1 MEGVSTMTI
10 SDGLQAWTTSDRA
23 FAALRRT
30 KIVATL
36 GPSTDGRLDEL
47 IAAGM
52 DCARLNCSHGT
63 REDLIRRTSE
73 VRAAAAAAGRSVA
86 VMFDLQGPKIR
97 LVADIAVRTLNTGE
111 QVLLSDPGNAGHDAL
126 ALAVAYEG
134 FCDLLSERSEVV
146 IGDGAPR
153 LRVVSVDGSS
163 ATAVVTVPGAVRAR
177 KGVNVT
183 HARTMAPALTSKDHA
198 DARVAVECDADFVA
212 LSFVRSAD
220 DVLQLRELLNAM
232 GGEARIVA
240 KIEKV
245 EAFEH
250 LDPILDVADGLM
262 VARGDY
268 GVEAGIAHVPEM
280 QKETIHKASSQG
292 KLVITA
298 TQMLESMINA
308 PLPTRAEAADVFN
321 AIMDGTSA
329 LMLSAETGAGSY
341 PVDAVRTMA
350 EIAEIAERQEIYCG
364 PHATPP
370 RPDEA
375 VMHAAVAL
383 ARDVDAAAIVVPTT
397 TGRTAR
403 ECARYRPHRPIHAL
417 CDDERVCR
425 QLALEWGVF
434 PTIFEH
440 SPSTDELLQG
450 ALRVAAELDGLHSG
464 DAVVIT
470 AGQIVGTSGATNL
483 ITLRFV
489 P

>member
-1 MEGVSTMTI
+1 MTI
-10 SDGLQAWTTSDRA
+10 SDPLRAWTSAERA
-23 FAALRRT
+23 FASLRRT

-52 DCARLNCSHGT
+52 DCARLNCSHSS
-63 REDLIRRTSE
+63 RDDLIRRTAE
-73 VRAAAAAAGRSVA
+73 LRASATAAGRPVA

-97 LVADIAVRTLNTGE
+97 LAGDTAQRTLQAGE
-111 QVLLSDPGNAGHDAL
+111 QVALSDPGNDQPDAL
-126 ALAVAYEG
+126 ALTVAYDG
-134 FCDLLSERSEVV
+134 FCDLLTEHSEVV

-153 LRVVSVDGSS
+153 LRVVSVDGAS
-163 ATAVVTVPGAVRAR
+163 ATADVTVPGPVSSH

-183 HARTMAPALTSKDHA
+183 HARTIAAALTSKDLA
-198 DARVAVECDADFVA
+198 DAEAAAECDADFVA
-212 LSFVRSAD
+212 LSFVRCAD
-220 DVLQLRELLNAM
+220 DVLQLREQLDRLGSA
-232 GGEARIVA
+232 ARIIA

-245 EAFEH
+245 EAFDH
-250 LDPILDVADGLM
+250 LDPIVDVADGVM

-280 QKETIHKASSQG
+280 QKETIHKAGSQG
-292 KLVITA
+292 KVVITA
-298 TQMLESMINA
+298 TQMLESMINS

-329 LMLSAETGAGSY
+329 VMLSAETGVGSY
-341 PVDAVRTMA
+341 PVEAVGTMA

-364 PHATPP
+364 PHAAPP

-383 ARDVDAAAIVVPTT
+383 ARDVDAAAIVVPTS

-403 ECARYRPHRPIHAL
+403 DCARYRPRRPVHAL
-417 CDDERVCR
+417 CEDERVYR
-425 QLALEWGVF
+425 QLAVEWGVF
-434 PTIFEH
+434 PTMFGH
-440 SPSTDELLQG
+440 SASTDELLEE
-450 ALRVAAELDGLHSG
+450 ALRLAADLDGLESG

-470 AGQIVGTSGATNL
+470 AGQVVGASGATNL

>member
-1 MEGVSTMTI
+1 MTI
-10 SDGLQAWTTSDRA
+10 SDPLRAWTSTERA
-23 FAALRRT
+23 FASLRRT

-52 DCARLNCSHGT
+52 DCARLNCSHSS
-63 REDLIRRTSE
+63 REDLIRRTAE
-73 VRAAAAAAGRSVA
+73 LRASATAAGRPVA

-97 LVADIAVRTLNTGE
+97 LAGDTAQRTLQAGE
-111 QVLLSDPGNAGHDAL
+111 QVALSDPGNDEHDAL
-126 ALAVAYEG
+126 ALTVAYDG
-134 FCDLLSERSEVV
+134 FCELLTERSEVV

-153 LRVVSVDGSS
+153 LRVVSVDGAS
-163 ATAVVTVPGAVRAR
+163 ATAVVSVPGPVSSH

-183 HARTMAPALTSKDHA
+183 HAHTVAPALTSKDLA
-198 DARVAVECDADFVA
+198 DTDTAVECDAHFVA
-212 LSFVRSAD
+212 LSFVRCAD
-220 DVLQLRELLNAM
+220 DVLQLRERLDGLGSA
-232 GGEARIVA
+232 ARIIA

-245 EAFEH
+245 EAFDH
-250 LDPILDVADGLM
+250 LDPILDVADGVM

-280 QKETIHKASSQG
+280 QKGTIHRASSQG
-292 KLVITA
+292 KVVITA
-298 TQMLESMINA
+298 TQMLESMINS

-329 LMLSAETGAGSY
+329 VMLSAETGVGSY
-341 PVDAVRTMA
+341 PVEAVRTMA
-350 EIAEIAERQEIYCG
+350 EIAEIAEHQEIYCG
-364 PHATPP
+364 PHAAPP

-403 ECARYRPHRPIHAL
+403 ECARYRPRRPVHAL
-417 CDDERVCR
+417 CEDERVCR

-434 PTIFEH
+434 PTMFEH
-440 SPSTDELLQG
+440 SANTDELLEG
-450 ALRVAAELDGLHSG
+450 ALRLAADLNDLHTG

-470 AGQIVGTSGATNL
+470 AGQVVGASGATNL

>member
-1 MEGVSTMTI
+1 MTI
-10 SDGLQAWTTSDRA
+10 SDPLRAWTRSVKV
-23 FAALRRT
+23 FAPIRRT

-47 IAAGM
+47 IAAGL
-52 DCARLNCSHGT
+52 DCARLNCSHGNA
-63 REDLIRRTSE
+63 EDLIRRSAE
-73 VRAAAAAAGRSVA
+73 LRAAADRAGRPIA
-86 VMFDLQGPKIR
+86 AMFDLQGPKIR
-97 LVADIAVRTLNTGE
+97 LAGDIEARALQTGE
-111 QVLLSDPGNAGHDAL
+111 QVLLTNPGSTGHGPGAL
-126 ALAVAYEG
+126 TVAYDG
-134 FCDLLSERSEVV
+134 FCGLLTERSEVV

-153 LRVVSVDGSS
+153 LRVRSADGEV
-163 ATAVVTVPGAVRAR
+163 ATAVVSVPGPVSAR

-183 HARTMAPALTSKDHA
+183 HAQTVAPAITAKDEA
-198 DARVAVECDADFVA
+198 DAGLAAECDADYVA
-212 LSFVRSAD
+212 LSFVRCAD
-220 DVLQLRELLNAM
+220 DVNQLRRLLTRL
-232 GGEARIVA
+232 GSSARIIA

-245 EAFEH
+245 EAFEQ
-250 LDPILDVADGLM
+250 LDSILRAADGIM

-280 QKETIHKASSQG
+280 QKETLHKASSQG
-292 KLVITA
+292 KVVITA
-298 TQMLESMINA
+298 TQMLESMINS

-329 LMLSAETGAGSY
+329 VMLSAETGVGSY
-341 PVDAVRTMA
+341 PIEAVKTMA

-364 PHATPP
+364 PHAASP

-383 ARDVDAAAIVVPTT
+383 AHDVEAAAMVVPTT

-403 ECARYRPHRPIHAL
+403 ACARYRPRRPVHAL
-417 CDDERVCR
+417 CDDEHVAR

-434 PTIFEH
+434 PKMFE
-440 SPSTDELLQG
+440 PSEHTDALLEG
-450 ALRVAAELDGLHSG
+450 ALQVAAELDGLHSG

-470 AGQIVGTSGATNL
+470 AGQTVGASGATNL
-483 ITLRFV
+483 NTLRFV